1 MKRLV
6 LWSLG
11 AALLLGMAGCQQQEK
26 KAQLT
31 CKINLPDGTLVYLRD
46 LSLENADYVDTAKVM
61 GGQVVFKKQEPDGLY
76 GVEAQMNYWPV
87 YLSATPISF
96 DATVTPTVYEGAN
109 TELFN
114 AYSRLEAAYE
124 KEIIPLK
131 DEQHQLE
138 QGEMTPEMVAKLKK
152 INGQLDSLTEKLRS
166 EVYPLMKQNPNNLYT
181 LNLFQMMDIKD
192 ERMKDFASFLDTWDA
207 TYNNHILMRQVREF
221 IAAES
226 RLQRNR
232 PFVDI
237 AAATM
242 AGDSVRLSG
251 VAGKGKPVLLEVWA
265 SWCKGCLQ
273 GMPELFN
280 IYNKYKTKGF
290 QVFCVSVDQSV
301 DSWKE
306 AVTKLGMPWETN
318 YVYTEMMAPS
328 SPMRQ
333 YNTMGLP
340 MNVLID
346 GKGKIVGRNIP
357 IDELDKRLDMI
368 FSMPA
373 GAEVMWE

>member
-1 MKRLV
+1 
-6 LWSLG
+6 
-11 AALLLGMAGCQQQEK
+11 
-26 KAQLT
+26 
-31 CKINLPDGTLVYLRD
+31 
-46 LSLENADYVDTAKVM
+46 
-61 GGQVVFKKQEPDGLY
+61 
-76 GVEAQMNYWPV
+76 
-87 YLSATPISF
+87 
-96 DATVTPTVYEGAN
+96 
-109 TELFN
+109 
-114 AYSRLEAAYE
+114 
-124 KEIIPLK
+124 
-131 DEQHQLE
+131 
-138 QGEMTPEMVAKLKK
+138 
-152 INGQLDSLTEKLRS
+152 
-166 EVYPLMKQNPNNLYT
+166 
-181 LNLFQMMDIKD
+181 
-192 ERMKDFASFLDTWDA
+192 
-207 TYNNHILMRQVREF
+207 
-221 IAAES
+221 
-226 RLQRNR
+226 
-232 PFVDI
+232 
-237 AAATM
+237 M

-328 SPMRQ
+328 SPMRL